1 MNNNTLGQRIA
12 YYRGLKNLKQNELAD
27 ILGVSAQ
34 AVSKWENDISCPD
47 ISILPMLAQ
56 TLNVT
61 IEELL
66 TGAPK
71 EPVVRQLTAEEQKQ
85 KKDRILRII
94 VDNLEDGD
102 KIRVNLPIALV
113 RVGLEMGL
121 NMNDITANKGDDDGK
136 KSSKMDMM
144 KNINLD
150 QLMCLIDEGAIGKLV
165 EVESND
171 ARVEIFVE

>member
-94 VDNLEDGD
+94 VDDLEDGD